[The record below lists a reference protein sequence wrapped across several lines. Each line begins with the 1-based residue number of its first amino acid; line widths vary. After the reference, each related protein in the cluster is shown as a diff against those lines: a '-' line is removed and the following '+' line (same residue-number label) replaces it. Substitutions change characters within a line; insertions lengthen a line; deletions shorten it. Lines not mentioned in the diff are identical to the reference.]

1 MNRMIRTEN
10 EILTGQKNSKS
21 LKKFVA
27 SLFILI
33 LVGSN
38 IIFSQESGIVSAAK
52 IQMEEGKYS
61 EAIDLL
67 NNYISAEPR
76 RAEGYALRAECYDNI
91 NQYYK
96 AVLDWEKAT
105 KLDPTNQVLQSNLA
119 KSKAILRNNLQE
131 KIKGHERELAID
143 PSASENYLAIGKAYK
158 KMEDYP
164 KAEEYYDKYLS
175 QVPETSP
182 DEILRYAE
190 ILAKN
195 NHIKKGEKTLK
206 EYADKYP
213 DDWRLQSR
221 YGYFLM
227 WNGKYR
233 SAKKRFGNALQMKP
247 YFKEAQDGWDVVSR
261 KAYVTQN
268 NPIPRI
274 KEYPIDRDY
283 RLLKKDPSND
293 TIRLR
298 LAKELKQANRIE
310 EAYNQYQILSFFK
323 PDNQE
328 YEKLLNDFYEYR
340 DSVYHSRINLLK
352 QKLAKN
358 PKDKKTVLRLAEY
371 YGLLEEY
378 ENEVVVFQNYLQ
390 LVPNEEDPNLLFN
403 YAKALAWNRD
413 FDQSFKILDALIEK
427 HPKNLDYKLFR
438 AQLSVWEERDLEL
451 AEKYVDEVLAAR
463 TNNVDA
469 MIAKASLLGM
479 KKDFDSAQS
488 YVDRVTAIDS
498 MNFDVVTL
506 QSTLDF
512 QKLRAE
518 EDARFQILEKGRKLV
533 KKGECKSAL
542 PYYDEYLSK
551 ARPNN
556 LIKKEYGDVQF
567 CAKKYDDAMTT
578 YNSILMNGYMYEA
591 ELQRGKLYYTI
602 GDSIKAVNT
611 FRKLVRKEPYEFQ
624 PRLYLGDSYMKVEEY
639 DSALAV
645 YDTLLTWEL
654 DSTETVMVK
663 QRIDWIPPTGF
674 ASMFNTF
681 PYTLG
686 IAPAVQYY
694 SDNLSFQFTKVGARL
709 DVGLFKYLVLGVS
722 FYQHYT
728 RASTDNLNGAT
739 LTIIDSSSLY
749 GFTGKRD
756 ITTFKG
762 HAFIPFSKNFIVSG
776 AYGIVNTSD
785 YDKQHETEVV
795 IKYDN
800 QKSFGIAG
808 SLLNTDAQ
816 LILFSPYLIDY
827 HDSSGV
833 RLRASLYRL
842 QGYYTHNDRLLL
854 SGYYDYID
862 ISDDN
867 AGNNFQVRVGSKFNK
882 DFSAGYEYFF
892 QNYKYRD
899 VQIYYSPR
907 NYDSHCLW
915 GEYQLEDNEDTKL
928 FLGGKLGYAP
938 SVNQFVLEAHFNAN
952 YMIAENFNAVGN
964 ISFGQSSQYGTAY
977 RYFSASLQVYWSL

>member
-1 MNRMIRTEN
+1 MIRTEN
-10 EILTGQKNSKS
+10 KILTGKKNNQLLIRLIVFS
-21 LKKFVA
+21 
-27 SLFILI
+27 FILI

-38 IIFSQESGIVSAAK
+38 NIFSQESEIISAAK
-52 IQMEEGKYS
+52 AQMETGKYS

-67 NNYISAEPR
+67 NNYIAAEPR
-76 RAEGYALRAECYDNI
+76 RAEGYALRAECYDNT

-105 KLDPTNQVLQSNLA
+105 KLDPANQILKSNLA
-119 KSKAILRNNLQE
+119 NSTAILHDNLRE

-158 KMEDYP
+158 QMEDYP
-164 KAEEYYDKYLS
+164 KAEEYYDKYLAN
-175 QVPETSP
+175 VPETSP
-182 DEILRYAE
+182 DEILRYTE

-195 NHIKKGEKTLK
+195 NHIKKGEKILK
-206 EYADKYP
+206 KYADKYP

-247 YFKEAQDGWDVVSR
+247 FFKEAQDGWDVVSR

-268 NPIPRI
+268 NPIPRV

-293 TIRLR
+293 KIRLR
-298 LAKELKQANRIE
+298 LAEELKQADRIE
-310 EAYNQYQILSFFK
+310 EAYNQYQILSFFN

-328 YEKLLNDFYEYR
+328 YETMLNDFYEYR
-340 DSVYHSRINLLK
+340 DSVYHSRIKAL
-352 QKLAKN
+352 QEKLSKN
-358 PKDKKTVLRLAEY
+358 PKYKKTVLKLAGY
-371 YGLLEEY
+371 YELLEEY
-378 ENEVVVFQNYLQ
+378 ENEVQTF
-390 LVPNEEDPNLLFN
+390 EDYFKIVLDENDPKLMFE
-403 YAKALAWNRD
+403 YAKALAWDRE
-413 FDQSFKILDALIEK
+413 FDQSFKLLDDLIK
-427 HPKNLDYKLFR
+427 KYPKNLDYKLFR

-451 AEKYVDEVLAAR
+451 AETYVDEVLSTR
-463 TNNVDA
+463 PNNIDA
-469 MIAKASLLGM
+469 MIAKASLFGM
-479 KKDFDSAQS
+479 KKEFDSAQS
-488 YVDRVTAIDS
+488 YVDRITAVDP
-498 MNFDVVTL
+498 MNFDVLTL

-518 EDARFQILEKGRKLV
+518 EDALFQILEKGRRLV
-533 KKGECKSAL
+533 NKGDCESAL
-542 PYYDEYLSK
+542 PYYEEYLSK

-567 CAKKYDDAMTT
+567 CAKKYDDALAT
-578 YNSILMNGYMYEA
+578 YNSILMSGYMYEA

-611 FRKLVRKEPYEFQ
+611 FRKLVSKEPYEFQ

-654 DSTETVMVK
+654 DSTETAMVK

-674 ASMFNTF
+674 GSMFGTF
-681 PYTLG
+681 PYALG

-709 DVGLFKYLVLGVS
+709 DVGLFKYLMLGVS

-728 RASTDNLNGAT
+728 RATADNLNAST
-739 LTIIDSSSLY
+739 LAVIDSMSLY

-756 ITTFKG
+756 LTTFKG
-762 HAFIPFSKNFIVSG
+762 HAFIPFSKNFILSG
-776 AYGIVNTSD
+776 AYGVVNTDD
-785 YDKQHETEVV
+785 YDRQHETEVV

-800 QKSFGIAG
+800 QKSFGITG
-808 SLLNTDAQ
+808 SFFNTDAQ

-827 HDSSGV
+827 HDSNGV

-842 QGYYTHNDRLLL
+842 QGYYTHNNRLLL

-867 AGNNFQVRVGSKFNK
+867 AGNNFQIRVGSKFNK

-915 GEYQLEDNEDTKL
+915 GEYQLEDNADAKL

-952 YMIAENFNAVGN
+952 YMITQNFNVVGN

-977 RYFSASLQVYWSL
+977 RYFSASLQAYWSL

>member
-1 MNRMIRTEN
+1 MTFTQNKISNNKSSRSFIR
-10 EILTGQKNSKS
+10 LVA
-21 LKKFVA
+21 LVLVFV
-27 SLFILI
+27 LI
-33 LVGSN
+33 G
-38 IIFSQESGIVSAAK
+38 SGIVFPQESAVISEAK
-52 IQMEEGKYS
+52 AQMEAGKYT

-67 NNYISAEPR
+67 NNYVAAEPR
-76 RAEGYALRAECYDNI
+76 RAEGYALRAECYDNTS
-91 NQYYK
+91 QYYK

-119 KSKAILRNNLQE
+119 KSRAILRNNLQE

-158 KMEDYP
+158 QMEDYQ

-175 QVPETSP
+175 KIHETSP

-195 NHIKKGEKTLK
+195 NHIKKGEKILK

-233 SAKKRFGNALQMKP
+233 SAKKRFGEALQIKP

-261 KAYVTQN
+261 KAYVTQR
-268 NPIPRI
+268 NPIPRV

-293 TIRLR
+293 AIRLR
-298 LAKELKQANRIE
+298 LAKELKKADRIE
-310 EAYNQYQILSFFK
+310 EAYNQYQILTFFK
-323 PDNQE
+323 PENQE
-328 YEKLLNDFYEYR
+328 YENLLNDFYEYR
-340 DSVYHSRINLLK
+340 DSVYHSRINALQGK
-352 QKLAKN
+352 VTKN
-358 PKDKKTVLRLAEY
+358 PQDKKTVIKLAEY

-378 ENEVVVFQNYLQ
+378 ENEVAVFQNYLRV
-390 LVPNEEDPNLLFN
+390 VPNEKDPNLLFN
-403 YAKALAWNRD
+403 YAKALAWDRD
-413 FDQSFKILDALIEK
+413 FDQSFKLLDNLIEQ

-451 AEKYVDEVLAAR
+451 AEKYVDEVLSVR
-463 TNNVDA
+463 PNNVDA
-469 MIAKASLLGM
+469 MITKASLLGM

-488 YVDRVTAIDS
+488 YVDRITAIDP
-498 MNFDVVTL
+498 MNFDVITL
-506 QSTLDF
+506 QSKLDF

-518 EDARFQILEKGRKLV
+518 EDARFQILEKGRQLV
-533 KKGECKSAL
+533 KKGQCESAL
-542 PYYDEYLSK
+542 PYYEEYLSK
-551 ARPNN
+551 ARPNK

-567 CAKKYDDAMTT
+567 CAEKYDEALAT
-578 YNSILMNGYMYEA
+578 YNSILANGYMYEA

-602 GDSIKAVNT
+602 GDSIRAVNT
-611 FRKLVRKEPYEFQ
+611 FRKLVSKEPYEFQ

-654 DSTETVMVK
+654 DSTETAMVK

-674 ASMFNTF
+674 AGMFNAF
-681 PYTLG
+681 PYALG

-694 SDNLSFQFTKVGARL
+694 SDNLSFQFIKVGGRL
-709 DVGLFKYLVLGVS
+709 DVGLFKYLMLGVS

-728 RASTDNLNGAT
+728 RATADNLDATT
-739 LTIIDSSSLY
+739 LTVIDSMSLY
-749 GFTGKRD
+749 GFTGSRNF
-756 ITTFKG
+756 TSFKG
-762 HAFIPFSKNFIVSG
+762 HAFIPFSKEFIVSG

-800 QKSFGIAG
+800 QKSFGITG
-808 SLLNTDAQ
+808 SFFNTDAQ

-827 HDSSGV
+827 HDSNGV

-867 AGNNFQVRVGSKFNK
+867 EGNNFQVRVGSKFSK

-899 VQIYYSPR
+899 VLIYYSPR

-915 GEYQLEDNEDTKL
+915 GEYQLEDNADAKL

-952 YMIAENFNAVGN
+952 YMITQKFNVVGN

-977 RYFSASLQVYWSL
+977 RYFSVSLQAYWSL